1 MIIIDGNRFV
11 TTEGA
16 QSFYLER
23 RTTHIGDWDIW
34 LIKQDEYSIHLAVPP
49 DEMEKNLYR
58 LIKNSETFP
67 KEEEEAYENMLHQSN
82 YISQRM
88 HEIDE
93 EERFDAIEDRE
104 EAEMVAYYCALYDME
119 NGMSEGKS
127 LDKLQDEYMSMPEEE
142 LLFQYQTK
150 YEEKPLLHETQER
163 LRTRTHGGRVRV
175 KEE

>member
-16 QSFYLER
+16 QSFYMER
-23 RTTHIGDWDIW
+23 RTTHTGDWDIW

-67 KEEEEAYENMLHQSN
+67 KEEEEAYEDILHQSN

-93 EERFDAIEDRE
+93 EERID
-104 EAEMVAYYCALYDME
+104 VGL
-119 NGMSEGKS
+119 
-127 LDKLQDEYMSMPEEE
+127 
-142 LLFQYQTK
+142 
-150 YEEKPLLHETQER
+150 
-163 LRTRTHGGRVRV
+163 V
-175 KEE
+175 